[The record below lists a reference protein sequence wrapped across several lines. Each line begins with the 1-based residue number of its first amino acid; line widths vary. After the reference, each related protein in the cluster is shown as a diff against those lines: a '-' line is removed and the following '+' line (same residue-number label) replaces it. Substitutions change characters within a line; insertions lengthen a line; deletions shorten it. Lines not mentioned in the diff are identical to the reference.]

1 MRRFLVLVTVALLAA
16 APAWAEDTRPN
27 STPPKSNPEADKLN
41 ARNPNVF
48 HAGPG
53 KPLEGS
59 VYVSPSRI
67 PKAPAASG
75 GH

>member
-1 MRRFLVLVTVALLAA
+1 MIATALLLAS

-27 STPPKSNPEADKLN
+27 STPPKANADADKLN

-67 PKAPAASG
+67 PKPDAKK
-75 GH
+75 

>member
-1 MRRFLVLVTVALLAA
+1 MRHLFVIATALLLAS

-27 STPPKSNPEADKLN
+27 STPPKANPDADKLN

-59 VYVSPSRI
+59 VYVSPSRV
-67 PKAPAASG
+67 PKPEAKK
-75 GH
+75 

>member
-1 MRRFLVLVTVALLAA
+1 MRRLLVIATAMFLAS

-27 STPPKSNPEADKLN
+27 STPPKANPDADKLN
-41 ARNPNVF
+41 ARNPSVF

-67 PKAPAASG
+67 PKPEAKK
-75 GH
+75 

>member
-1 MRRFLVLVTVALLAA
+1 MRHFFVIATALLLAS

-27 STPPKSNPEADKLN
+27 STPPKANPDADKLN

-59 VYVSPSRI
+59 VYVSPSRV
-67 PKAPAASG
+67 PKPEAKK
-75 GH
+75 

>member
-1 MRRFLVLVTVALLAA
+1 MRRLLAIA
-16 APAWAEDTRPN
+16 TVLFLASAPAWAEDTRPN
-27 STPPKSNPEADKLN
+27 STPPKANPDAEKLN
-41 ARNPNVF
+41 VRNPNVF

-67 PKAPAASG
+67 PKPEAKK
-75 GH
+75 

>member
-1 MRRFLVLVTVALLAA
+1 MRRFLVLVTAAFLATA
-16 APAWAEDTRPN
+16 TAPAWAEDTRPN
-27 STPPKSNPEADKLN
+27 STPPKANPDADKLN

-67 PKAPAASG
+67 PKPDAKK
-75 GH
+75 